1 MTTLQ
6 DNLRY
11 LRLMHYWSCIELS
24 RKIGCSPNTIANWE
38 NGVGSPKQ
46 SAIRKLCDTYNVTP
60 NQLYGLETIPD
71 LLLWIDDNKQI
82 LVEIESER
90 KVKADA
96 EKRLRDLYELLKQR
110 K

>member
-1 MTTLQ
+1 MATLQ
-6 DNLRY
+6 ENMRY
-11 LRLMHYWSCIELS
+11 LRLMHHWSFIELA
-24 RKIGCSPNTIANWE
+24 KKLGCSPNTIANWE

-46 SAIRKLCDTYNVTP
+46 SAIEKLCATYNVTP
-60 NQLYGLETIPD
+60 NQLYGFEAIPD

-82 LVEIESER
+82 LVAIESEQ